1 VSTLASQL
9 TSKLNSMKGLE
20 KKLGEIH
27 QYLTNVINGV
37 IPMNHQILYNLQNIF
52 NLSPN
57 LRIDEVVRSF
67 SLKNND
73 MMLVM
78 YLSSLI
84 RSIIAL
90 HDLINNKIANEEHA
104 KKKLQGSAPEGE
116 KAKDKE
122 KEKEKEGSSKDKDKS
137 SATKSDDKEKKN
149 QKNRKTGH

>member
-9 TSKLNSMKGLE
+9 TSKLNSLKGLE

-27 QYLTNVINGV
+27 QYLTNVIDGV
-37 IPMNHQILYNLQNIF
+37 LPMNHQILYNLQNIF

-73 MMLVM
+73 MMLVI

-90 HDLINNKIANEEHA
+90 HDLINNKIANEEAA
-104 KKKLQGSAPEGE
+104 KKKLQGPAAEGE
-116 KAKDKE
+116 KSKE
-122 KEKEKEGSSKDKDKS
+122 GKEKEKEGASKEKPASKPASKSENKDKKNNKS
-137 SATKSDDKEKKN
+137 S
-149 QKNRKTGH
+149 H